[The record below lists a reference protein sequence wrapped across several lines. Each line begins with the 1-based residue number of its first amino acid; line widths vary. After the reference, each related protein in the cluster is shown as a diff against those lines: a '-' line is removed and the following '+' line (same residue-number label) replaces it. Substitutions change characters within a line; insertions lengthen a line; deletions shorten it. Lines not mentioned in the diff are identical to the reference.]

1 MEKLFKRIGK
11 VVKSVSEVIAGP
23 AIGVLSVIT
32 PMVIMAIIDSKTK

>member
-23 AIGVLSVIT
+23 ANGNNGNNR
-32 PMVIMAIIDSKTK
+32 